1 MATAAPAHAVRPA
14 PAART
19 RLDSVDLLRGIVMV
33 IMAIDHT
40 RDFVHGPALRYDP
53 TDLATTSAAI
63 FMTRWIT
70 HFCAPVFVF
79 LAGVSVYLQKMR
91 GKTDAALA
99 WFLVTRGLWLIA
111 VEVVVLHVLI
121 WFSVDYSFL
130 GLMQVIWAIGWSML
144 VLAALV
150 HLPLRA
156 VAVFGVGMIAL
167 HNLLDG
173 VRVAPWN
180 FSGPPPGAAAKLWMV
195 LHQPGFT
202 PLLGEGSPL
211 VWFQYP
217 LIPWIG
223 VMAAG
228 FAFGAVYELD
238 PARRIRVVSRLG
250 LALIGAFLVIR
261 AIDGYGD
268 PSPWSVQPTALF
280 TALSFINTTK
290 YPPSLLYL
298 LMTLGPALVALAW
311 FESRGRSQDSQP
323 PTSNPQRPT
332 APQQRA
338 ARSALVTFGRVPF
351 FFYLWQWV
359 LAHTAAITAHA
370 VAGKSFAHL
379 FLTPPA
385 IFGARWGSGFH
396 LWTVYLC
403 WACIIAIEYP
413 LCRWFAGVK
422 QRRRDWWLSYL

>member
-1 MATAAPAHAVRPA
+1 MATVAPASAVRAAPSVRP
-14 PAART
+14 
-19 RLDSVDLLRGIVMV
+19 RLDSIDLLRGIVMV
-33 IMAIDHT
+33 IMVIDHT

-53 TDLATTSAAI
+53 TDLARTSLAV

-79 LAGVSVYLQKMR
+79 LAGVSAYLLKMR
-91 GKTDAALA
+91 GRTASELSA
-99 WFLVTRGLWLIA
+99 FLFTRGVWLLA
-111 VEVVVLHVLI
+111 VEVFVLHVLI
-121 WFSVDYSFL
+121 WFSVDFSFI
-130 GLMQVIWAIGWSML
+130 GLMQVIWAIGWSMI

-150 HLPLRA
+150 HLPVRA
-156 VAVFGVGMIAL
+156 VAAFGVGMIAL

-180 FSGPPPGAAAKLWMV
+180 FEGPAPSAVAKLWMV

-202 PLLGEGSPL
+202 PVFGPESPV
-211 VWFQYP
+211 VWLQYP

-228 FAFGAVYELD
+228 FAFGALYELE
-238 PARRIRVVSRLG
+238 PARRIRITRRLG
-250 LALIGAFLVIR
+250 LALIAAFVLIR
-261 AIDGYGD
+261 AVNVYGD
-268 PSPWSVQPTALF
+268 PSRWSVQPTALF

-311 FESRGRSQDSQP
+311 FDKRASRAGSATAPMPGRSGP
-323 PTSNPQRPT
+323 
-332 APQQRA
+332 A
-338 ARSALVTFGRVPF
+338 AALITFGRVPF
-351 FFYLWQWV
+351 FFYLLQWV
-359 LAHTAAITAHA
+359 LAHTAAITASA
-370 VAGKSFAHL
+370 IAGKPFGYL

-385 IFGARWGSGFH
+385 IFNPPPGNGFH

>member
-1 MATAAPAHAVRPA
+1 VATVVPARAVRPA
-14 PAART
+14 PASRT
-19 RLDSVDLLRGIVMV
+19 RLDSIDLLRGIVMV
-33 IMAIDHT
+33 IMVLDHT
-40 RDFVHGPALRYDP
+40 RDFVHGPAFRYDP
-53 TDLATTSAAI
+53 TDLASTSFAI
-63 FMTRWIT
+63 FMTRWVT

-79 LAGVSVYLQKMR
+79 LAGVSAYLLKMR
-91 GKTDAALA
+91 GRTASELSF
-99 WFLVTRGLWLIA
+99 FLLTRGIWLIA
-111 VEVVVLHVLI
+111 VEVFVLHLLI
-121 WFSVDYSFL
+121 WFSVDFRFV
-130 GLMQVIWAIGWSML
+130 GLMQVIWAIGWSMI

-156 VAVFGVGMIAL
+156 VAAFGVGTIAL
-167 HNLLDG
+167 HNLFDG
-173 VRVAPWN
+173 VRVMPWN
-180 FSGPPPGAAAKLWMV
+180 FAGPAPSAPAKLWMV

-202 PLLGEGSPL
+202 PVLGEGSPI
-211 VWFQYP
+211 VWLQYP

-228 FAFGAVYELD
+228 FAFGAVYEMA
-238 PARRIRVVSRLG
+238 PERRIRLIRRLG
-250 LALIGAFLVIR
+250 LALIALFVVIR
-261 AIDGYGD
+261 GINVYGD
-268 PSPWSVQPTALF
+268 PSRWSVQPTALF

-311 FESRGRSQDSQP
+311 FESRERRAGEARGSGSAAGRAGP
-323 PTSNPQRPT
+323 FGP
-332 APQQRA
+332 ARA
-338 ARSALVTFGRVPF
+338 ALVTIGRVPL

-359 LAHTAAITAHA
+359 LAHTAAITTSLI
-370 VAGKSFAHL
+370 AGKSIGYL
-379 FLTPPA
+379 FTPPPA
-385 IFGARWGSGFH
+385 IFNALWGVGFH